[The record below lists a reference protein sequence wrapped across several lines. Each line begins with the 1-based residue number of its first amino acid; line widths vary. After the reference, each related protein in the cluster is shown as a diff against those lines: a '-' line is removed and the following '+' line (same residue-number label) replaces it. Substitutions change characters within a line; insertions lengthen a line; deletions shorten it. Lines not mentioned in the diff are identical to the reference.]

1 MPEVKSG
8 RWFIEFYGPY
18 EAHMHGVRKYLVTE
32 ETDYQFAEI
41 LITQEYGKTLILD
54 GRTQSTEVDEFIYH
68 EALVQP
74 AMITHPEPQRV
85 LIIGGAEGATLR
97 EVLRHRTVKE
107 AIMVDIDQKVV
118 ELCKK
123 YLPEWHQGAFDD
135 PRTKALYLDGRK
147 YLSESSQPFDV
158 VIMDIT
164 EPIEHGPSY
173 LLYTR
178 EFYQIVCD
186 HLTEEGVIV
195 VQAGSTSLRF
205 LYLHS
210 VIYRTLATVFPVVR
224 TYQAFIPSFDL
235 PWGFAL
241 ACKNDK
247 LDPVKLTEKEVN
259 QCLKERGVAE
269 LKFYDGHL
277 HNGLFKLP
285 KNLRT
290 ALSQQLDIIED
301 DKPVF
306 AVL

>member
-8 RWFIEFYGPY
+8 RWFIEFYSPY

-32 ETDYQFAEI
+32 ETNFQFAEI

-74 AMITHPEPQRV
+74 AMISHPSPQQV

-107 AIMVDIDQKVV
+107 AVMVDIDHKVV

-123 YLPEWHQGAFDD
+123 YLPEWHHGAFDD
-135 PRTKALYLDGRK
+135 SRVKVFYLDGRK
-147 YLSESSQPFDV
+147 YLSESPQLFDV
-158 VIMDIT
+158 IIMDIT
-164 EPIEHGPSY
+164 EPVEHGPSY

-178 EFYQIVCD
+178 EFYQIVRD
-186 HLTEEGVIV
+186 HLTENGIIA
-195 VQAGSTSLRF
+195 VQAGSTSMRF

-210 VIYRTLATVFPVVR
+210 VIYRTLTTVFPVVK
-224 TYQAFIPSFDL
+224 TFQAFVPSFDL

-241 ACKNDK
+241 ACKNEK
-247 LDPVKLTEKEVN
+247 LDPGRLTEKEVERRL
-259 QCLKERGVAE
+259 QERGVAG
-269 LKFYDGHL
+269 LRFYDGYL

-285 KNLRT
+285 KNLRE
-290 ALSQQLDIIED
+290 ALAQQLDIIED

-306 AVL
+306 AVV

>member
-8 RWFIEFYGPY
+8 RWFIEFYSPY

-74 AMITHPEPQRV
+74 AMISHPAPQQV

-107 AIMVDIDQKVV
+107 AMMVDIDHKVV

-123 YLPEWHQGAFDD
+123 YLPEWHRGAFDD
-135 PRTKALYLDGRK
+135 SRAKVFYFDGRK
-147 YLSESSQPFDV
+147 YLSESSQLFDV
-158 VIMDIT
+158 IIMDIT
-164 EPIEHGPSY
+164 EPVEHGPSY

-178 EFYQIVCD
+178 EFYQIARD
-186 HLTEEGVIV
+186 HLTENGIIA
-195 VQAGSTSLRF
+195 VQAGSTSMRF

-210 VIYRTLATVFPVVR
+210 VIYRTLTTVFPVVR
-224 TYQAFIPSFDL
+224 TFQAFVPSFDL

-241 ACKNDK
+241 ACKNEK
-247 LDPVKLTEKEVN
+247 LDPAKLTEKEVDRRL
-259 QCLKERGVAE
+259 QERGVAD
-269 LKFYDGHL
+269 LRFYDGYL

-285 KNLRT
+285 KNLRE
-290 ALSQQLDIIED
+290 ALAQQLDIIED

-306 AVL
+306 AVV